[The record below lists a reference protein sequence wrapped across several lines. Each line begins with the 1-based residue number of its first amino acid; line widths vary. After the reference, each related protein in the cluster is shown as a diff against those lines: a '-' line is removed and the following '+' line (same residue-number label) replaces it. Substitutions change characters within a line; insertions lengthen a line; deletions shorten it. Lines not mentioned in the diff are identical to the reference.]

1 MKLFKSLLVAPAT
14 IGLLAPIS
22 TFAGEANLN
31 DISKYSN
38 LEHIDLA
45 NAFVNDEPNDAPLLS
60 GGEGLV
66 NSESIIGGFS
76 ETTTASFSVDAV
88 LGAIDGN
95 ASAITGQGEETG
107 FDFQFNI
114 GLSTSFTGEDSL
126 DVAIDSGIASLSP
139 IGTKMGFDSGAELKV
154 DGVTYSFPVGGA
166 SMVVGDSTDLSV
178 GFTGACTYSAFTDA
192 TPDDCGTGNSMGAGG
207 KGVTAALSYAFDSGF
222 SLAGG
227 ITSGQAEILGDDA
240 DAFGLNAAYS
250 TDDYGVAVAYIS
262 DDGGTGADTTIWGLN
277 GYYTFDLASVSVG
290 YETSESAG
298 TDKSGYF
305 VGLSFPEVG
314 PGSVNISAATTGLT
328 ADADPEYL
336 IYEASYSYP
345 VNDGM
350 TITPGIFFEET
361 ESGKDDL
368 TGVAV
373 KTSFSF

>member
-14 IGLLAPIS
+14 IGLLAPFS
-22 TFAGEANLN
+22 AFAGEASLN
-31 DISKYSN
+31 DISKYSD

-45 NAFVNDEPNDAPLLS
+45 NAFVKDEPNHNPLLA

-66 NSESIIGGFS
+66 DSDSFDGSFS
-76 ETTTASFSVDAV
+76 ETTTASFSVDTV
-88 LGAIDGN
+88 LGAIDG
-95 ASAITGQGEETG
+95 ASSETTSL
-107 FDFQFNI
+107 DFQFNI

-126 DVAIDSGIASLSP
+126 DIAIDSGNDTPSVMS
-139 IGTKMGFDSGAELKV
+139 GTMGFDSGKSLVV

-166 SMVVGDSTDLSV
+166 SMIVGDSTDLSAA
-178 GFTGACTYSAFTDA
+178 FTGACTYSAFTDA

-207 KGVTAALSYAFDSGF
+207 KGVTAALGYAFDSGF

-227 ITSGQAEILGDDA
+227 ITSGNKEILGDAA

-250 TDDYGVAVAYIS
+250 ADSYGVAVAYVS
-262 DDGGTGADTTIWGLN
+262 DDGAADTETTTWGLN
-277 GYYTFDLASVSVG
+277 GYYTFDLASLSVG
-290 YETSESAG
+290 YETSEKDG
-298 TDKSGYF
+298 TDSSGYF

-314 PGSVNISAATTGLT
+314 PGSVNIAAATTKLF
-328 ADADPEYL
+328 ADDATELL

-345 VNDGM
+345 INDSM
-350 TITPGIFFEET
+350 TITPGVFIEET

>member
-22 TFAGEANLN
+22 TFAGEADLN

>member
-14 IGLLAPIS
+14 ISLLAPLS

-31 DISKYSN
+31 DISKYSD

-45 NAFVNDEPNDAPLLS
+45 NAFANDEPKQNSLLA

-66 NSESIIGGFS
+66 DSDSFDGSFS
-76 ETTTASFSVDAV
+76 ETTTASFSVDTV
-88 LGAIDGN
+88 LGSIDGDTT
-95 ASAITGQGEETG
+95 SETTGL
-107 FDFQFNI
+107 DFQFNI

-126 DVAIDSGIASLSP
+126 DIAIDNGSASLSP
-139 IGTKMGFDSGAELKV
+139 IGTKMGFDSGSSLVV

-166 SMVVGDSTDLSV
+166 SMIVGDSTDLSAL
-178 GFTGACTYSAFTDA
+178 FTGACTYSAFTDA

-207 KGVTAALSYAFDSGF
+207 KGVATGLSYAFDSGF

-227 ITSGQAEILGDDA
+227 LTSGNKEILGDAA

-250 TDDYGVAVAYIS
+250 ADSYGVAVAYIS
-262 DDGGTGADTTIWGLN
+262 DDGGTSAETTTWGLN

-290 YETSESAG
+290 YETQETDG
-298 TDKSGYF
+298 TDSSGYF

-314 PGSVNISAATTGLT
+314 PGSVNIAAATTGLF
-328 ADADPEYL
+328 ADNATEYL

-345 VNDGM
+345 INDSM
-350 TITPGIFFEET
+350 TITPGIFIEET
-361 ESGKDDL
+361 AAGSDDL